1 MATHDLNTAACI
13 CDTLCILNRKL
24 VAFGPVENTFKPEVL
39 RMAYGTHLHFVE
51 APATG
56 HAEVLEDVHHHDG
69 LEAHPVG
76 EKHDVHL

>member
-1 MATHDLNTAACI
+1 
-13 CDTLCILNRKL
+13 
-24 VAFGPVENTFKPEVL
+24 
-39 RMAYGTHLHFVE
+39 VE